1 MVDLAMHM
9 MDIAQNSIRAE
20 AKNIEISFIENN
32 TENTLIFAVKDDGT
46 GMSPETVAKLS
57 DPFFTFRTTRKV
69 GLGVPFLKMTCEQT
83 DGKLEIKSEIGI
95 GTEIRAIYKTN
106 HPDCIPL
113 GDLAG
118 YMILLLIGNPG
129 INFKFL
135 YQLDDEKFEM
145 STSELADNRIDDLS
159 NAQMSSA
166 VKEYI
171 RENLKELFGKRKIES
186 FLC

>member
-57 DPFFTFRTTRKV
+57 DPFFTSRTTRKV
-69 GLGVPFLKMTCEQT
+69 GLGVPFLKMTSEQT
-83 DGKLEIKSEIGI
+83 DGKLEINSEIGI
-95 GTEIRAIYKTN
+95 GTEIRATYNTN

-135 YQLDDEKFEM
+135 YQLDDEKFEL
-145 STSELADNRIDDLS
+145 STAELAENGIDDLS
-159 NAQMSSA
+159 SAEMSSA
-166 VKEYI
+166 VKEFMN
-171 RENLKELFGKRKIES
+171 ENLKELFGKRKKES

>member
-1 MVDLAMHM
+1 
-9 MDIAQNSIRAE
+9 
-20 AKNIEISFIENN
+20 
-32 TENTLIFAVKDDGT
+32 
-46 GMSPETVAKLS
+46 
-57 DPFFTFRTTRKV
+57 
-69 GLGVPFLKMTCEQT
+69 MTCEQT
-83 DGKLEIKSEIGI
+83 DGKLEIKSEIGV

-145 STSELADNRIDDLS
+145 STSELADNGIDDLS